1 MCRPH
6 LVRVVLSLLVSS
18 AFALGAMAQ
27 LSPETKPVINDN
39 KTVMSAPAQAR
50 PLRVAIYEGPGS
62 GDKGVASVSARV
74 KHIKGAKVTRLSPE
88 QVGTADLSKFDVIVF
103 SGGSGSAQSKAI
115 GEQGRAAV
123 RKFVENGGG
132 YVGVC
137 AGAYLAC
144 AGFEWGLGILD
155 AKTVSPKWRRGRAY
169 VDVELTEEGRA
180 LFGDVQQ
187 PFQVRY
193 ANGPI
198 IKPLGRDE
206 LPDYTVLAW
215 FRSEVAENGTPA
227 GVMVNSPAVV
237 GATFGKGRVVTLSPH
252 SEDTPG
258 LENMLAHAFLWA
270 APQKA
275 SE

>member
-6 LVRVVLSLLVSS
+6 LVRFVAPLIFSS
-18 AFALGAMAQ
+18 AFALSAWAQ
-27 LSPETKPVINDN
+27 TSAESAPVINGN
-39 KTVMSAPAQAR
+39 KTVIAAPAEMR

-62 GDKGVASVSARV
+62 GDRGVDSVSARAQQ
-74 KHIKGAKVTRLSPE
+74 ITGAQVTRLTPE
-88 QVGTADLSKFDVIVF
+88 QIAALDLAEFDVIVF
-103 SGGSGSAQSKAI
+103 SGGSGSAQAKAI
-115 GEQGRAAV
+115 GEGGRVAV
-123 RKFVENGGG
+123 KRFVENGGG

-155 AKTVSPKWRRGRAY
+155 ARTVSPKWRRGRGY
-169 VDVELTEEGRA
+169 VDVELTDEGRA

-187 PFQVRY
+187 PFKVRY

-206 LPDYTVLAW
+206 LPDYTVFAW

-258 LENMLAHAFLWA
+258 LEHLLAHAFLWA
-270 APQKA
+270 APKRA
-275 SE
+275 GE

>member
-6 LVRVVLSLLVSS
+6 LVRFVAPLIFSS
-18 AFALGAMAQ
+18 AFALSAWAQ
-27 LSPETKPVINDN
+27 TSAESAPVINGN
-39 KTVMSAPAQAR
+39 KTVIAAPAEMR

-62 GDKGVASVSARV
+62 GDRGVDSVSARAQQ
-74 KHIKGAKVTRLSPE
+74 ITGAQVTRLTPE
-88 QVGTADLSKFDVIVF
+88 QIAALDLAEFDVIVF
-103 SGGSGSAQSKAI
+103 SGGSGSAQAKAI
-115 GEQGRAAV
+115 GEGGRVAV
-123 RKFVENGGG
+123 KRFVENGGG

-155 AKTVSPKWRRGRAY
+155 ARTVSPKWRRGRGY
-169 VDVELTEEGRA
+169 VDVELTDEGRA

-187 PFQVRY
+187 PFKVRY

-215 FRSEVAENGTPA
+215 FRSEVAENGTPE

-258 LENMLAHAFLWA
+258 LEHLLAHAFLWA
-270 APQKA
+270 APKRA
-275 SE
+275 GE